1 MKARFLALA
10 ALVLGLASC
19 QTEPEGLNVNVG
31 GEVDTIITVSLPDT
45 ETRANSA
52 LGAFENVVASDEYT
66 IRYIFQVFYNG
77 IESQAARQVIYTD
90 YEQVSFPVRL
100 VPGRHYN
107 FVVWADVVPQG
118 DKTMNTIV
126 DYDATADYHYNTADL
141 KSVAIIDNSWVAMD
155 ETRDAF
161 TGHYDTAVDGN
172 GEKYTSASS
181 INLVLTR
188 PFAKLR
194 VITTDMEQLNDLNI
208 IPTRATVQ
216 YTTQHYASFNAFAGG
231 VNENDKMSKTHTN
244 FAIKAY
250 DDNVNDK
257 SKVLFTDYFFAK
269 DDQDVVNFTLT
280 VYDQRCTEQDVQDDY
295 IIKTNNFNTPIPAHR
310 NNLTT
315 ISGNTLTEGNNITV
329 EVTKDFENTPNPGD
343 APYYQETI
351 SSDVELLA
359 ALAKLQEPGA
369 NYKYIV
375 IAPLTVDYSLIST
388 LAATR
393 AASTAFGSVTINL
406 NGFTVTFVSNNGE
419 PVITLPAGSELTL
432 VNDSNEGGIIVT
444 GEGTGAA
451 IENNGSL
458 NIEGVALQSESN
470 GAVIENNN
478 VANIEDS
485 TLYDGALVNNENGQ
499 ANIEGSTLNEGSVE
513 NNGDA
518 TITGSTLNEGAVEN
532 NGQANVNGGDVHDN
546 AIENGEGAIVGSQSA
561 DDLKRAIKNAKVG
574 EPNVFTLTGNV
585 EGNIE
590 VIQKS
595 GVKITIDGANYK
607 FNGYIKVHSNSN
619 HYADAALTIK
629 NVNFETS
636 STRPDKDG
644 DPCFNFIEALENG
657 SERYSTNI
665 TVEDCTFTATDAAV
679 NIAVGLQIKASK
691 NAKVLNCT
699 ATDMH
704 SLIQAQSCDET
715 VVVNG
720 CTINGKNGVAFKQ
733 VKAAT
738 VEGTTITALEYGIR
752 FDGNI
757 DNYGIVVKN
766 NEISAAQP
774 FIVRK
779 MTGKNNTIELEG
791 ENTLTSTREAYQIVI
806 TNGSDDA
813 AYVAPTG
820 TYTLT
825 GADNFI
831 VYPRDVVSSWS
842 EFTTALADGKTFFL
856 LAEDITYDANYQLQK
871 DVTIDLNGKSMTLP
885 MINVHSI
892 ATIKNGTI
900 NGKVYVRN
908 NSNVTFDNVTFSGAV
923 SDNLSTEGHMA
934 IQGGCN
940 LYVKDCLFSPTSVS
954 GSQTKPL
961 SFEGGSSNLK
971 FEKCEF
977 KNSPYKKQVYLNSL
991 SATGSIEFKDCNFN
1005 NKTPNIMF
1013 AAACPLTN
1021 VTMSGTT
1028 KLSSVT
1034 FEINRAKDAVT
1045 EDDLA
1050 YLRTL
1055 IANNSFSSVRVF
1067 YAGGSSEYIR

>member
-19 QTEPEGLNVNVG
+19 QTEPEGLNVNAG
-31 GEVDTIITVSLPDT
+31 GEVDSYVTVSLPET
-45 ETRANSA
+45 TRANSA
-52 LGAFENVVASDEYT
+52 DGAFDNVVASDNYT

-77 IESQAARQVIYTD
+77 TESGAARQVIYTD
-90 YEQVSFPVRL
+90 NDQVSFPVRL

-107 FVVWADVVPQG
+107 FVVWADVVMQNG
-118 DKTMNTIV
+118 KTLNELGV
-126 DYDATADYHYNTADL
+126 YDASADLHYNTEDL
-141 KSVAIIDNSWVAMD
+141 KSIKLKGEWEAMD

-161 TGHYDTAVDGN
+161 TGQFNTAEDGN
-172 GEKYTSASS
+172 KTEYNSAKS
-181 INLVLTR
+181 INITLTR

-295 IIKTNNFNTPIPAHR
+295 IIKTNHFNTPIPAHR

-393 AASTAFGSVTINL
+393 AASTTLGSVTINL
-406 NGFTVTFVSNNGE
+406 NGFTVTFVSNDGE

-485 TLYDGALVNNENGQ
+485 TLNDGALVNNENGQ

-513 NNGDA
+513 NNGA
-518 TITGSTLNEGAVEN
+518 ANIEGSELAAGSVEN
-532 NGQANVNGGDVHDN
+532 NGEANVSGGTVNND
-546 AIENGEGAIVGSQSA
+546 AIENGEGAIVGSYSTE
-561 DDLKRAIKNAKVG
+561 DLQRAINNAKVG
-574 EPNVFTLTGNV
+574 EPNVFTLKGDVTGDITV
-585 EGNIE
+585 S
-590 VIQKS
+590 QKQ
-595 GVKITIDGANYK
+595 GVKITIEGEGKK
-607 FNGYIKVHSNSN
+607 FNGVVKVHSNSN

-636 STRPDKDG
+636 VASV
-644 DPCFNFIEALENG
+644 NVIEALENG

-665 TVEDCTFTATDAAV
+665 TVEDCTFTATGEAV
-679 NIAVGLQIKASK
+679 NTAVGLQIKASK

-699 ATDMH
+699 ATNMH

-757 DNYGIVVKN
+757 DNYGIVVKD
-766 NEISAAQP
+766 NEVTANQP
-774 FIVRK
+774 LIVRK
-779 MTGKNNTIELEG
+779 MTGKNNTIALEG
-791 ENTLTSTREAYQIVI
+791 TNTLTTEAEYQIVI
-806 TNGSDDA
+806 TNGSDDQE
-813 AYVAPTG
+813 YVKPTG

-825 GADNFI
+825 GADDLI
-831 VYPRDVVSSWS
+831 VYPRDVVSSWD
-842 EFTTALADGKTFFL
+842 EFTAAVNNDKTFFL
-856 LAEDITYDANYQLQK
+856 LANDIEYTGNYSLQK
-871 DVTIDLNGKSMTLP
+871 NVTIDLNGYTLKMP
-885 MINVHSI
+885 MFYIFST

-900 NGKVYVRN
+900 SGKMYAR
-908 NSNVTFDNVTFSGAV
+908 TGCKATLEDITFSGDV
-923 SDNLSTEGHMA
+923 SDNLSTEGHLA
-934 IQGGCN
+934 VQGGCDIFA
-940 LYVKDCLFSPTSVS
+940 KDCVFNASSVS
-954 GSQTKPL
+954 GSQTKAL
-961 SFEGGSSNLK
+961 SIEGRSSGTVK
-971 FEKCEF
+971 FEDCDF
-977 KNSPYKKQVYLNSL
+977 KNKYKKNVYVNAL
-991 SATGSIEFKDCNFN
+991 SGTATLYITNCNFN
-1005 NKTPNIMF
+1005 GKAPSIDMKDNMFGNYTLTGNKSGSDGFTFTMVDRTKDEG
-1013 AAACPLTN
+1013 LT
-1021 VTMSGTT
+1021 
-1028 KLSSVT
+1028 
-1034 FEINRAKDAVT
+1034 D
-1045 EDDLA
+1045 ED
-1050 YLRTL
+1050 
-1055 IANNSFSSVRVF
+1055 IANFKSIINSNTNFTKIKYYF
-1067 YAGGSSEYIR
+1067 AGGVGPYYIYK